1 MENQAKDGTTVAL
14 CLFTCLLVL
23 MQLGGEGSGADEDS
37 RDSFSDVTKLKI
49 AFWSIAATEHFIQM
63 GFFFL

>member
-1 MENQAKDGTTVAL
+1 MAL

-23 MQLGGEGSGADEDS
+23 MEFDGEGSGADEDD

-49 AFWSIAATEHFIQM
+49 AFWSVAVMEHFIQM